1 MVKMVAAGISATELS
16 TRETHCWW
24 CGKRLKKT
32 QTQWRVVYDP
42 EKYAEKQEVETM
54 NRLDTLKARVAAAQ
68 NPIGTDHWAT
78 GADLD
83 FIDHARSDIERLV
96 AVVEAVENPE
106 EDLTWGQMER
116 MRKARAYWL
125 EEEK

>member
-1 MVKMVAAGISATELS
+1 
-16 TRETHCWW
+16 
-24 CGKRLKKT
+24 
-32 QTQWRVVYDP
+32 
-42 EKYAEKQEVETM
+42 M
-54 NRLDTLKARVAAAQ
+54 NRLDALKARVAK
-68 NPIGTDHWAT
+68 AT
-78 GADLD
+78 LGKWWWNFRDPTWMSADQD
-83 FIDHARSDIERLV
+83 IRFEDSEFIAHARSDIERLV